1 MKKII
6 LSIVTAIGIMAM
18 IPTSVSAH
26 CDTMDGPTVADGKKA
41 MENNN
46 VNYALK
52 WVQLKDENEIKNVFK
67 DSMKVKDLSP
77 EAKVV
82 AEKLFLETL
91 VRVHRI
97 AENAP
102 FTGLKESGTTIDK
115 KVLAADKSIEV
126 GNLSPLKN
134 MIEKEKFFEL
144 NKKFERVLALKDY
157 DINDVKAGREYIE
170 AYVKFFKFAEG
181 EVEGAHPL
189 HDKTVGNGG
198 RRVSGRG

>member
-67 DSMKVKDLSP
+67 DSMKVRDLSP

-102 FTGLKESGTTIDK
+102 FTGLKE
-115 KVLAADKSIEV
+115 
-126 GNLSPLKN
+126 
-134 MIEKEKFFEL
+134 
-144 NKKFERVLALKDY
+144 
-157 DINDVKAGREYIE
+157 
-170 AYVKFFKFAEG
+170 
-181 EVEGAHPL
+181 
-189 HDKTVGNGG
+189 
-198 RRVSGRG
+198 

>member
-67 DSMKVKDLSP
+67 DSMKVRDLSP

-134 MIEKEKFFEL
+134 MIEKEKSFEL

-181 EVEGAHPL
+181 EEDHAHTKEV
-189 HDKTVGNGG
+189 HDKKAH
-198 RRVSGRG
+198 R

>member
-1 MKKII
+1 MRQ
-6 LSIVTAIGIMAM
+6 
-18 IPTSVSAH
+18 
-26 CDTMDGPTVADGKKA
+26 VAKCECA
-41 MENNN
+41 RWPNSLRPN
-46 VNYALK
+46 
-52 WVQLKDENEIKNVFK
+52 
-67 DSMKVKDLSP
+67 
-77 EAKVV
+77 
-82 AEKLFLETL
+82 
-91 VRVHRI
+91 RVHRI

-134 MIEKEKFFEL
+134 MIEKEKSFEL

-181 EVEGAHPL
+181 EEEHTQHHAL
-189 HDKTVGNGG
+189 
-198 RRVSGRG
+198 

>member
-67 DSMKVKDLSP
+67 DSMKVRDLSP

-134 MIEKEKFFEL
+134 MIEKEKSFEL

-181 EVEGAHPL
+181 EEEHAHTKEV
-189 HDKTVGNGG
+189 HDKKAHH
-198 RRVSGRG
+198 

>member
-6 LSIVTAIGIMAM
+6 LSIVTAIGIMAT

-67 DSMKVKDLSP
+67 DSMKVRDLSP

-134 MIEKEKFFEL
+134 MIEKEKSFEL

-170 AYVKFFKFAEG
+170 SYVKFFKFAEG
-181 EVEGAHPL
+181 EEEHTQHHAL
-189 HDKTVGNGG
+189 
-198 RRVSGRG
+198 